1 MGLHESKG
9 LVNAAWTGAVPGK
22 AVDAHPDWTLMYRK
36 GLSRENI
43 AELARVEFSAVASH
57 LAGAKVL
64 DPGLRVEHRA
74 AAAVIA
80 ATPGIKRMY
89 QLLAMVEARGRYP
102 SRDAED
108 PAERE
113 LAQWLRRRRRDA
125 EAGLLNRVIS
135 EGLAVL
141 PDWQRKPGEARREQK
156 WQDRLQQLTAWR
168 AAGRP
173 WPRANAAITELER
186 ELGRWLS
193 TQRHKFRHGELS
205 PVRSEALDAA
215 LPGWLSGRKGA
226 AERSPYN
233 GRLHPQ

>member
-1 MGLHESKG
+1 MGLHEPKG
-9 LVNAAWTGAVPGK
+9 LVKATRTGAVPGN
-22 AVDAHPDWTLMYRK
+22 AVDAHPEWTLMYRK
-36 GLSRENI
+36 GLSRKEI
-43 AELARVEFSAVASH
+43 AELARVEFSAVAYH
-57 LAGAKVL
+57 VAGAKAL
-64 DPGLRVEHRA
+64 DADLRAEHRA
-74 AAAVIA
+74 AAAMVP
-80 ATPGIKRMY
+80 ATPGIKRLY
-89 QLLAMVEARGRYP
+89 QLLAMVESRGRYP

-125 EAGLLNRVIS
+125 EAGLLNEVIG

-156 WQDRLQQLTAWR
+156 WQGRLQQLTAYR

-173 WPRANAAITELER
+173 WPRANSAATELER

-193 TQRHKFRHGELS
+193 TQRHKFRQGELS

-215 LPGWLSGRKGA
+215 LPGWLTGRKGA
-226 AERSPYN
+226 HTSA
-233 GRLHPQ
+233 GRLPSPSE